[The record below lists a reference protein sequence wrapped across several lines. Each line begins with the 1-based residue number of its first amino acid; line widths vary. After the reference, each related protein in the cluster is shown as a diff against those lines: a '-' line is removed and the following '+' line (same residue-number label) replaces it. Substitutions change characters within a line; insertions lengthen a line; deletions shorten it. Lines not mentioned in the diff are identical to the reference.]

1 MQPSSSQAKPLSG
14 DLREVRDLFRR
25 YVGSHQ
31 RPTIDA
37 CRELYVALN
46 VMAEKA
52 DALEDRA
59 TVADE
64 LEAVARD
71 LDLVASAQASP
82 SLQAALKA
90 QQRVLQAQLDAT
102 PAGGRLDR
110 VAFGKTLAGLAEPFG
125 SSNVF
130 TFPVVPRPAISRV
143 DCQGDGGDAA

>member
-1 MQPSSSQAKPLSG
+1 MQPDTLDPKPLSG
-14 DLREVRDLFRR
+14 DLREIRDLFRR

-52 DALEDRA
+52 DALEARA

-71 LDLVASAQASP
+71 LDLVASTQAP
-82 SLQAALKA
+82 PPLQKALKR
-90 QQRVLQAQLDAT
+90 QQRALQAQLDREDE
-102 PAGGRLDR
+102 GCDR
-110 VAFGKTLAGLAEPFG
+110 GLAQLSAPIGE
-125 SSNVF
+125 SNVF
-130 TFPVVPRPAISRV
+130 TFPVVPRPAISRQ
-143 DCQGDGGDAA
+143 DCQGDHCQGEGGDAA

>member
-1 MQPSSSQAKPLSG
+1 MQPDTSQPKPLSG
-14 DLREVRDLFRR
+14 DLREIRDLFRR
-25 YVGSHQ
+25 YVGAHQ

-52 DALEDRA
+52 DALEARA
-59 TVADE
+59 LVADE

-82 SLQAALKA
+82 TLQEVLKAEQRSLQTMIDLEDLIG
-90 QQRVLQAQLDAT
+90 RDRGLAQLSA
-102 PAGGRLDR
+102 PIGA
-110 VAFGKTLAGLAEPFG
+110 
-125 SSNVF
+125 SNVV

-143 DCQGDGGDAA
+143 DCQGEGGDAA

>member
-1 MQPSSSQAKPLSG
+1 MQASSSQSKPLSG

-59 TVADE
+59 AVADE

-82 SLQAALKA
+82 SLQEALKRDQYA
-90 QQRVLQAQLDAT
+90 LQAQLDREDE
-102 PAGGRLDR
+102 GRDR
-110 VAFGKTLAGLAEPFG
+110 GLAQLSAPIG
-125 SSNVF
+125 ASNVV
-130 TFPVVPRPAISRV
+130 TFPVVPRPVISRV
-143 DCQGDGGDAA
+143 DCQGEGGDAA

>member
-1 MQPSSSQAKPLSG
+1 MQPSTAQPKPLSG
-14 DLREVRDLFRR
+14 DLREIRDLFRR

-52 DALEDRA
+52 DVLEERA
-59 TVADE
+59 AVADE

-71 LDLVASAQASP
+71 LDLVASAHASP
-82 SLQAALKA
+82 SLQEALKRD
-90 QQRVLQAQLDAT
+90 QRALQDQLDRGDDGRDRGLAQLSA
-102 PAGGRLDR
+102 PIG
-110 VAFGKTLAGLAEPFG
+110 E
-125 SSNVF
+125 SNVV

-143 DCQGDGGDAA
+143 DCQGEGGDAA

>member
-1 MQPSSSQAKPLSG
+1 MQPDTLDPKPLSG
-14 DLREVRDLFRR
+14 DLREIRDLFRR

-52 DALEDRA
+52 DALEARA

-71 LDLVASAQASP
+71 LDLVASTHASP
-82 SLQAALKA
+82 SLQETLKHD
-90 QQRVLQAQLDAT
+90 QRAVQAQLDGEGYF
-102 PAGGRLDR
+102 GGGFFKVDDRGLSRLSAVMTVTDHN
-110 VAFGKTLAGLAEPFG
+110 ANSAPDL
-125 SSNVF
+125 
-130 TFPVVPRPAISRV
+130 PRGTAL
-143 DCQGDGGDAA
+143 

>member
-1 MQPSSSQAKPLSG
+1 MQPDTLDPKPLSG
-14 DLREVRDLFRR
+14 DLREIRDLFRR

-52 DALEDRA
+52 DALEARA

-71 LDLVASAQASP
+71 LDLVASTQAP
-82 SLQAALKA
+82 APLQKALKR
-90 QQRVLQAQLDAT
+90 QQRALQAQLDREDE
-102 PAGGRLDR
+102 GGAR
-110 VAFGKTLAGLAEPFG
+110 GLAQLSAPIGE
-125 SSNVF
+125 SNVF
-130 TFPVVPRPAISRV
+130 TLPVVPRPVISRV
-143 DCQGDGGDAA
+143 DCQGEGGDAA

>member
-1 MQPSSSQAKPLSG
+1 MQTGTSQARPLSG
-14 DLREVRDLFRR
+14 DLREIRDLFRR
-25 YVGSHQ
+25 YVGAHQ

-52 DALEDRA
+52 DALESRA
-59 TVADE
+59 AVADE

-82 SLQAALKA
+82 LLQKALKA
-90 QQRVLQAQLDAT
+90 EQRRLQEVIDWEDT
-102 PAGGRLDR
+102 PDGVRHLSRLSAAIGD
-110 VAFGKTLAGLAEPFG
+110 
-125 SSNVF
+125 SNVV

-143 DCQGDGGDAA
+143 DCQGEGGDAA